1 MRTYDAFDRAVK
13 WVTDG
18 QIAADALKEAI
29 LGACGDVDPLESPDI
44 KGRREATNRATG
56 FTRAARERFKQR
68 LLSVGA
74 DDLRRVTRLYLGIPD
89 PIRSTV
95 AGPELVEAA
104 MKEQPGL
111 FKEVRPL

>member
-1 MRTYDAFDRAVK
+1 MR
-13 WVTDG
+13 
-18 QIAADALKEAI
+18 
-29 LGACGDVDPLESPDI
+29 GDTF
-44 KGRREATNRATG
+44 RELRLSDC
-56 FTRAARERFKQR
+56 FVQR
-68 LLSVGA
+68 LLNVGA
-74 DDLRRVTRLYLGIPD
+74 EDLRRVTRLYLGIPD